1 MKASFR
7 VFSLVT
13 ILFFAVSQIAA
24 QDIPRLSN
32 ERPDFSGIWQIIN
45 EANYDLEPHIAR
57 HSLQMR
63 EGPVNPVP
71 AMHTL
76 RLGAVGAVPG
86 SMGVIWQTGLIG
98 TQRLSAICQACHELL
113 ICRCHSRLCRAR
125 KTYLLRTSLLAQCA
139 TSIWIILGH
148 HRWILGWVGL

>member
-1 MKASFR
+1 MKAAFR
-7 VFSLVT
+7 VYSLVP
-13 ILFFAVSQIAA
+13 ILFFAVSQAAA

-63 EGPVNPVP
+63 EGPVTPVP

-76 RLGAVGAVPG
+76 HGGHRL
-86 SMGVIWQTGLIG
+86 W
-98 TQRLSAICQACHELL
+98 R
-113 ICRCHSRLCRAR
+113 
-125 KTYLLRTSLLAQCA
+125 
-139 TSIWIILGH
+139 
-148 HRWILGWVGL
+148 

>member
-7 VFSLVT
+7 VFSLVL
-13 ILFFAVSQIAA
+13 ILFFAVSQVAA

-32 ERPDFSGIWQIIN
+32 GQPDFSGIWQVIN

-71 AMHTL
+71 AMDTL

-86 SMGVIWQTGLIG
+86 SMGVIVGGGKIPYTPE
-98 TQRLSAICQACHELL
+98 A
-113 ICRCHSRLCRAR
+113 RAL
-125 KTYLLRTSLLAQCA
+125 KEQNMAN
-139 TSIWIILGH
+139 
-148 HRWILGWVGL
+148 WILFHLLSHMDLI

>member
-1 MKASFR
+1 MKAAFR
-7 VFSLVT
+7 VFSLVP
-13 ILFFAVSQIAA
+13 ILFFAVSQAAA

-86 SMGVIWQTGLIG
+86 SMGVIVGGGKIPYIG
-98 TQRLSAICQACHELL
+98 NKCFITFIKILVCICMN
-113 ICRCHSRLCRAR
+113 RANSSNT
-125 KTYLLRTSLLAQCA
+125 K
-139 TSIWIILGH
+139 
-148 HRWILGWVGL
+148 